1 MKHAANGPELGL
13 RRNCGFSRSN
23 MSFVVSLMRLHFVR
37 SGLSGVSV
45 ITASAFRSRKETNE
59 TSP

>member
-1 MKHAANGPELGL
+1 MKHAANGLELGL

-23 MSFVVSLMRLHFVR
+23 MSFVVSLMRLHSVR
-37 SGLSGVSV
+37 SGLCAVSI
-45 ITASAFRSRKETNE
+45 ITASAFRCGKETNE